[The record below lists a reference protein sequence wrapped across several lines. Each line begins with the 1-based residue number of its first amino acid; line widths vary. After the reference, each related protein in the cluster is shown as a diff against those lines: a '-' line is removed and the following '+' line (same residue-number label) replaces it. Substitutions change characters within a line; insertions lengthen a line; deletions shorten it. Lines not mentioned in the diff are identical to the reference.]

1 MNYFKLLYLFWV
13 CTFSYHC
20 WADELTLTPHEA
32 TEIALKNNHSLRSL
46 EFNMES
52 LRYKI
57 KEAWGRF
64 SPQLS
69 LKGMFNRLD
78 KAQDFGLG
86 ALASLGIPGMPTNT
100 PDRDM
105 YNVGLQLAQPLF
117 MGFKLYNGLKAAK
130 LGLIKEQSRLDNI
143 RRTIKYTILQLYW
156 TLYNLQ
162 ENLKVTRESIN
173 QLRRLSQDQQMMF
186 NKGLIAQHDLL
197 KVKANLS
204 QAILAQI
211 KVKKMLGVLQR
222 SLAILLGKDP
232 STKIILTGTP
242 KVPIT
247 LSNIEQ
253 VMQKSMQS
261 RPDLME
267 MRTTV
272 EIMKINEDINR
283 SSYLPNITFLGNY
296 NWDKP
301 NENYEYDS
309 FKKSWNIMIT
319 MQMNLWDGGKGYFA
333 TQSAKRG
340 YLMLK
345 ETLKQQEKEVKKD
358 VLDAHHDLL
367 EAKAE
372 LIAAEENLMAWEKN
386 HLVLEQKLAQGMATM
401 FEYLSAQSTL
411 TSAKQQVIEAKTN
424 LQLAY
429 IKFEMGGVGKMAGT
443 ASNAPISPSGAGYG
457 NLSEFG
463 SSSAS
468 F

>member
-1 MNYFKLLYLFWV
+1 M
-13 CTFSYHC
+13 
-20 WADELTLTPHEA
+20 
-32 TEIALKNNHSLRSL
+32 ALKNNHSLRSL
-46 EFNMES
+46 EFNMDS

-78 KAQDFGLG
+78 KPQDFGLG

-105 YNVGLQLAQPLF
+105 YNIGLQLAQPIF
-117 MGFKLYNGLKAAK
+117 TGFKLYNGLKAAR
-130 LGLIKEQSRLDNI
+130 LGLIKEQSRLENI
-143 RRTIKYTILQLYW
+143 RRTIKYTVLQLYW
-156 TLYNLQ
+156 TFFNLQ

-173 QLRRLSQDQQMMF
+173 QLQRLSQDQQMMF
-186 NKGLIAQHDLL
+186 KKGLIAQHDLL

-204 QAILAQI
+204 QAILGEI

-222 SLAILLGKDP
+222 SLAILLGQDP
-232 STKIILTGTP
+232 TTKIKLSG
-242 KVPIT
+242 VPRIPTT
-247 LSNIEQ
+247 LSNVEK

-272 EIMKINEDINR
+272 DIMKINENINR
-283 SSYLPNITFLGNY
+283 NSYLPNITFLGNY

-319 MQMNLWDGGKGYFA
+319 FQMNLWDGGKGYFA
-333 TQSAKRG
+333 TKSAKRSL
-340 YLMLK
+340 LMMK
-345 ETLKQQEKEVKKD
+345 ENLRQQQKEVKKD

-372 LIAAEENLMAWEKN
+372 LIASEENLMAWEKN

-411 TSAKQQVIEAKTN
+411 TRAKQQVIEAKTN
-424 LQLAY
+424 LQLAN
-429 IKFEMGGVGKMAGT
+429 IKFEMGGVGKTAAP
-443 ASNAPISPSGAGYG
+443 ASNASISSSGAGYS
-457 NLSEFG
+457 NLSDYG
-463 SSSAS
+463 NSSAGY
-468 F
+468 